1 MLRLRRL
8 SRDHALL
15 PPRVLDP
22 RMASVGRNA
31 ADVLFSGIG
40 ASWRASV
47 RSGAILRR
55 LSHDRAL
62 LSPLVLGIAIWIGFP
77 TVSARQ
83 DILSLLS
90 DSPGTRWDSYIER
103 SVAGSVQQAEMRF
116 SVDDTRTAAISGA
129 GIKAPGIGQV
139 AFLSKS
145 GKANEVPDED
155 RINRKEKAGRVVRI
169 VPVAPPKAFNAGTVL
184 ERQSS
189 LMDPSLHGD
198 LKMAFAKP
206 SIKGEEIKI
215 AEAFHPRMQRDPAA
229 GLPTLVAALVNNDHP
244 DVLAYASARPDYERK
259 SPFESLL
266 KDENPDAGR
275 FIPPMEPGDHAWV
288 SSPLPASVFSKSEQ
302 QCLTA
307 GVYFEARGE
316 PVKGQAAVAQVILN
330 RVRNPAYP
338 KTVCGVVYQNEDWRN
353 GCQFSFACDGVRER
367 VADKHSWTI
376 AEDIALAVT
385 AGKIWLPEVGSST
398 HYHATYVHPRWAR
411 AMEKMKKI
419 GRHIF
424 YRTYGGGWS

>member
-8 SRDHALL
+8 SRD
-15 PPRVLDP
+15 
-22 RMASVGRNA
+22 
-31 ADVLFSGIG
+31 
-40 ASWRASV
+40 
-47 RSGAILRR
+47 
-55 LSHDRAL
+55 RAL
-62 LSPLVLGIAIWIGFP
+62 LSPFVLGLAIWIGFP
-77 TVSARQ
+77 TASARQ

-90 DSPGTRWDSYIER
+90 DSPGARWDSYIER
-103 SVAGSVQQAEMRF
+103 SAAGSVQQAEIRF
-116 SVDDTRTAAISGA
+116 TAGDASARLISGA

-139 AFLSKS
+139 AFLSKN
-145 GKANEVPDED
+145 GVANAIPDED
-155 RINRKEKAGRVVRI
+155 RVNRREKAGRIVKV

-189 LMDPSLHGD
+189 LIDPPRHDALR
-198 LKMAFAKP
+198 MAFAKP
-206 SIKGEEIKI
+206 AIKGREIQI
-215 AEAFHPRMQRDPAA
+215 AEAFHPMIMQDPTA
-229 GLPTLVAALVNNDHP
+229 GLPTMVAALVNNDHP
-244 DVLAYASARPDYERK
+244 DVLATAYASTEPDYARK

-266 KDENPDAGR
+266 KDEDPDGGR

-288 SSPLPASVFSKSEQ
+288 SSPLPASVFSKREQ

-338 KTVCGVVYQNEDWRN
+338 KSVCGVVYQNEDWRN

-367 VADKHSWTI
+367 VADKRSWTI
-376 AEDIALAVT
+376 AEDVALAVT
-385 AGKIWLPEVGSST
+385 AGRIWLPDVGSST

-419 GRHIF
+419 GDHIF
-424 YRTYGGGWS
+424 YRTYNGGWD

>member
-15 PPRVLDP
+15 
-22 RMASVGRNA
+22 
-31 ADVLFSGIG
+31 
-40 ASWRASV
+40 
-47 RSGAILRR
+47 
-55 LSHDRAL
+55 
-62 LSPLVLGIAIWIGFP
+62 SPFVLGLAIWIGFP

-83 DILSLLS
+83 DIVGLLS
-90 DSPGTRWDSYIER
+90 GPDRPGARWDAYIEK
-103 SVAGSVQQAEMRF
+103 SAAGSVQQAEMRF
-116 SVDDTRTAAISGA
+116 AADDVTTASISGA
-129 GIKAPGIGQV
+129 GITAPGIGQV
-139 AFLSKS
+139 AFLSKD
-145 GKANEVPDED
+145 GVANAIPDES
-155 RINRKEKAGRVVRI
+155 RINRRDKGARVVRV

-189 LMDPSLHGD
+189 LMDPPLQD
-198 LKMAFAKP
+198 EMKMAFAKP
-206 SIKGEEIKI
+206 AIKGKEIRI
-215 AEAFHPRMQRDPAA
+215 AEAFHPKIYRDPDA
-229 GLPTLVAALVNNDHP
+229 GLPAMVAALVNNDHP
-244 DVLAYASARPDYERK
+244 DVLAYASAEPDYEKK

-266 KDENPDAGR
+266 KEEDPNAGR

-288 SSPLPASVFSKSEQ
+288 SSPLPASVFSKREQ
-302 QCLTA
+302 QCLAA

-338 KTVCGVVYQNEDWRN
+338 GSVCGVVYQNEKWRN

-367 VADKHSWTI
+367 VADKQAWTI
-376 AEDIALAVT
+376 AEDVASAVT
-385 AGKIWLPEVGSST
+385 AGRIWLPDVGSST

-419 GRHIF
+419 GDHIF
-424 YRTYGGGWS
+424 YRTYGGGWN

>member
-8 SRDHALL
+8 SRD
-15 PPRVLDP
+15 
-22 RMASVGRNA
+22 
-31 ADVLFSGIG
+31 
-40 ASWRASV
+40 
-47 RSGAILRR
+47 
-55 LSHDRAL
+55 RAL
-62 LSPLVLGIAIWIGFP
+62 LSPFVLGLAIWIGFP
-77 TVSARQ
+77 TASARQ

-90 DSPGTRWDSYIER
+90 DSPGARWDSYIER
-103 SVAGSVQQAEMRF
+103 SAAGSVQQAEIRF
-116 SVDDTRTAAISGA
+116 TAGDASARLISGA

-139 AFLSKS
+139 AFLSKN
-145 GKANEVPDED
+145 GVANAIPDED
-155 RINRKEKAGRVVRI
+155 RVNRREKAGRIVKV

-189 LMDPSLHGD
+189 LIDPPRHDALR
-198 LKMAFAKP
+198 MAFAKP
-206 SIKGEEIKI
+206 AIKGREIQI
-215 AEAFHPRMQRDPAA
+215 AEAFHPMIMQDPTA
-229 GLPTLVAALVNNDHP
+229 GLPTMVAALVNNDHP
-244 DVLAYASARPDYERK
+244 DVLATAYASTEPDYARK

-266 KDENPDAGR
+266 KDEDPAGGR

-288 SSPLPASVFSKSEQ
+288 SSPLPASVFSKREQ

-338 KTVCGVVYQNEDWRN
+338 KSVCGVVYQNEDWRN

-367 VADKHSWTI
+367 VADKRSWTI
-376 AEDIALAVT
+376 AEDVALAVT
-385 AGKIWLPEVGSST
+385 AGRIWLPDVGSST

-419 GRHIF
+419 GDHIF
-424 YRTYGGGWS
+424 YRTYNGGWD

>member
-8 SRDHALL
+8 SR
-15 PPRVLDP
+15 
-22 RMASVGRNA
+22 
-31 ADVLFSGIG
+31 
-40 ASWRASV
+40 
-47 RSGAILRR
+47 
-55 LSHDRAL
+55 DRAL
-62 LSPLVLGIAIWIGFP
+62 LSPLVLGLAIWIGFP
-77 TVSARQ
+77 TASARQ

-90 DSPGTRWDSYIER
+90 DSPGARWDSYIER

-116 SVDDTRTAAISGA
+116 SVDNAHTAAISGA

-145 GKANEVPDED
+145 GKANEIPDED
-155 RINRKEKAGRVVRI
+155 RINRGEKAGRIVKV

-198 LKMAFAKP
+198 LKMAFASP
-206 SIKGEEIKI
+206 DIKGREIKI
-215 AEAFHPRMQRDPAA
+215 AEAFHPRVDRDPTA
-229 GLPTLVAALVNNDHP
+229 GLPTMVAALVNNDHP
-244 DVLAYASARPDYERK
+244 DVLAYASAKPDYEKK

-266 KDENPDAGR
+266 KDEDPDAGR

-288 SSPLPASVFSKSEQ
+288 SSPLPALVFSKREQ

-316 PVKGQAAVAQVILN
+316 KVKGQAAVAQVILN

-338 KTVCGVVYQNEDWRN
+338 DSICGVVYQNEKWRN
-353 GCQFSFACDGVRER
+353 GCQFSFACDGVRDR

-376 AEDIALAVT
+376 AEDVALAVT
-385 AGKIWLPEVGSST
+385 SGKIWLPEVGSST

-419 GRHIF
+419 GRHVF